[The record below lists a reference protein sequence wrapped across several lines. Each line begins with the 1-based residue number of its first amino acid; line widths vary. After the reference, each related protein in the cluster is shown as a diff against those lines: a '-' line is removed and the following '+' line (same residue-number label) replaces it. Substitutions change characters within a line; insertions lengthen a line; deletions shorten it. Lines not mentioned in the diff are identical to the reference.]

1 LLHPARRQDARG
13 ALRAL
18 EAPRPGFPEE
28 PRLSPTPPAPF
39 QEAIH
44 VYAGRSQAQALLGGL
59 SSPDRPR
66 VSITQWGNLPLYDQF
81 LQEIGLAEWVE
92 ALAIRRRA
100 DATPARRLIQLGHY
114 RLLLGYRYVDNLKY
128 PLQDPGFR
136 EVVGLETP
144 IHPKTYANFMAAL
157 PPEKLQQLHQ
167 RAVLK
172 SHELGCDN
180 GQGLY
185 ALDLSPLEVYGTS
198 FEKAT
203 PMWPKEGHR
212 TTGFQVAALLR
223 LGPHPTVVAIRV
235 FPGNTDELDVV
246 FPLIEETQA
255 LLGPEAIR
263 LLLLDRGFTSGEV
276 LSRLKGTSGI
286 DWIIPAKDAAYVDRA
301 IKSVPAAD
309 WRPTTATGLMIASRV
324 VTDVPNCSLE
334 ATLILLAQAPKRP
347 TPPPPACQTRQEKLY
362 AIPGKHLKAFLR
374 LEGLKVAGSQQVLVE
389 RILQDAHPGKVDV
402 IISLFFKPPRQK
414 VVEAQH
420 IQGSLSSLRVEEAQ
434 RHATILTHRKR
445 WDIENRL
452 FRVCQEG
459 FVLEYLP
466 VRKWEATQNHIALL
480 ALTFNLW
487 VLFKKRKGEP
497 LEKVSPERLRQEF
510 FQSFQL
516 FVRAGE
522 RRGIVGIELLMELYW
537 EQEKQLHDLVLLF
550 HHFRV
555 EPAQEAS
562 FNKGTDM

>member
-1 LLHPARRQDARG
+1 MSPA
-13 ALRAL
+13 
-18 EAPRPGFPEE
+18 
-28 PRLSPTPPAPF
+28 PPATF

-44 VYAGRSQAQALLGGL
+44 VYAGRSQAKALLGGL
-59 SSPDRPR
+59 SSQDRPR
-66 VSITQWGNLPLYDQF
+66 VSITQWGNLPLYGQF
-81 LQEIGLAEWVE
+81 LQDIGLAGWVE

-100 DATPARRLIQLGHY
+100 DATPALSLIQLGHY

-128 PLQDPGFR
+128 PLQDSGFL

-157 PPEKLQQLHQ
+157 PPETLQQLHQ

-172 SHELGCDN
+172 SNELGCDD

-185 ALDLSPLEVYGTS
+185 ALDLSPLEVYGAY

-203 PMWPKEGHR
+203 PMRPKEGHL

-223 LGPHPTVVAIRV
+223 LGRHPTVVAIGV

-246 FPLIEETQA
+246 FPLIEEAQA

-276 LSRLKGTSGI
+276 LSRLKVTYGI

-301 IKSVPAAD
+301 IKSVTEED
-309 WRPTTATGLMIASRV
+309 WQPTAEKGLAIASRV
-324 VTDVPNCSLE
+324 VTDVPNCPLE

-347 TPPPPACQTRQEKLY
+347 TPPPPAPQTRQEKLL

-374 LEGLKVAGSQQVLVE
+374 LEGLKVAGTKRVLVE
-389 RILQDAHPGKVDV
+389 RILQDAHPGKVDL
-402 IISLFFKPPRQK
+402 IISLFFQPPRKK

-420 IQGSLSSLRVEEAQ
+420 VQGYLSSLRVEEAQ
-434 RHATILTHRKR
+434 LQATILTYRKR

-452 FRVCQEG
+452 FRVCKEG

-466 VRKWEATQNHIALL
+466 VSKWEATQNHIALL

-487 VLFKKRKGEP
+487 VLFKKRRGEP
-497 LEKVSPERLRQEF
+497 LEKASPERLRQEF

-522 RRGIVGIELLMELYW
+522 RRGIVGIEVLMDLYW

-550 HHFRV
+550 HRFRV

-562 FNKGTDM
+562 SNKGTDM